1 MYMNG
6 GILNIPTYVVSA
18 RDQAIIAARS
28 RSLTFREIGEQ
39 FGVSGA
45 RAQNI
50 VSKHQRGI
58 RVQARAEELRAQILA
73 ANDLH
78 KQWRTNCLLQALAFP
93 FLPERAIK
101 SWLQLNG
108 HSELSLKQLMDYA
121 VPEDPTLDAYGWVNS
136 PATQQRGVGRKTYKA
151 LIKHLTGKDLGKR
164 FNEEWRRRI
173 KKLTHL
179 NLIGICT

>member
-45 RAQNI
+45 RAQSI

-58 RVQARAEELRAQILA
+58 RVQAKAEELRAQILA
-73 ANDLH
+73 VNDLH
-78 KQWRTNCLLQALAFP
+78 KQWRTNCLLQALAR
-93 FLPERAIK
+93 LP
-101 SWLQLNG
+101 S
-108 HSELSLKQLMDYA
+108 
-121 VPEDPTLDAYGWVNS
+121 
-136 PATQQRGVGRKTYKA
+136 
-151 LIKHLTGKDLGKR
+151 
-164 FNEEWRRRI
+164 
-173 KKLTHL
+173 
-179 NLIGICT
+179 